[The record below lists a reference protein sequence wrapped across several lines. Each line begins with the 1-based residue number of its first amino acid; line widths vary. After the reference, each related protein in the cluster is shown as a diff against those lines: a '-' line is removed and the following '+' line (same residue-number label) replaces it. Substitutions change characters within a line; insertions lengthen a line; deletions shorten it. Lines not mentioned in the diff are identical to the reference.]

1 MKEIKSVGD
10 NIIYEK
16 KSGRY
21 AVKDTN
27 KKFVNG
33 DDKAKILADAGLI
46 TIPEPKAV
54 PAEDVQEAPEEA
66 SEEAPASEQAAEEE

>member
-10 NIIYEK
+10 NTIYEK

-46 TIPEPKAV
+46 TIPEPKVA
-54 PAEDVQEAPEEA
+54 PAEEVEEATEEA
-66 SEEAPASEQAAEEE
+66 SEEAPASEQAAEE

>member
-10 NIIYEK
+10 NKIYEK

-21 AVKDTN
+21 AVKGSD
-27 KKFVNG
+27 KKYING

-46 TIPEPKAV
+46 TIPEPKAAPV
-54 PAEDVQEAPEEA
+54 EDAADTE
-66 SEEAPASEQAAEEE
+66 SAAEEADANAEATEE

>member
-10 NIIYEK
+10 NTIFEK

-21 AVKDTN
+21 AVKDSN
-27 KKFVNG
+27 KKFING

-46 TIPEPKAV
+46 TIPEPKAA
-54 PAEDVQEAPEEA
+54 PAEEV
-66 SEEAPASEQAAEEE
+66 SEESEAAEEAAEE

>member
-10 NIIYEK
+10 NTIFEK

-21 AVKDTN
+21 AVKDSN

-46 TIPEPKAV
+46 TIPEPKA
-54 PAEDVQEAPEEA
+54 APVEE
-66 SEEAPASEQAAEEE
+66 AAEETEAAEEATEE

>member
-10 NIIYEK
+10 NTIFEK

-21 AVKDTN
+21 AVKDSN

-46 TIPEPKAV
+46 TIPEPKAAPV
-54 PAEDVQEAPEEA
+54 EEVAEETEATEEA
-66 SEEAPASEQAAEEE
+66 TEE

>member
-10 NIIYEK
+10 KTIYEK

-21 AVKDTN
+21 AVKDAN

-46 TIPEPKAV
+46 TIPEPKAEPV
-54 PAEDVQEAPEEA
+54 EEVAEDTQEQDKQEESGEA
-66 SEEAPASEQAAEEE
+66 TEE